1 MNLSRFK
8 GLWKDLG
15 AGLLEM
21 GTMEIMSR
29 ADVQPRRRKFGPSSA
44 STVNKQ
50 GHGK

>member
-29 ADVQPRRRKFGPSSA
+29 ADEQPREETLGQ
-44 STVNKQ
+44 VVLLQ
-50 GHGK
+50 